1 MTSHQKGPDPAFFSN
16 GVMYAALNCVG
27 NTPDDSDLLNSSVMN
42 GANTSTLSLRRCVGS
57 GSVAHCLAGSLRLA
71 SMTSS
76 TLRAQNDDK
85 SQSGGT
91 RMKHVVERQQWTC
104 ELRQSSHRRSSDV
117 LARRWSSTAV
127 HLKSVS

>member
-1 MTSHQKGPDPAFFSN
+1 MGRYDFPSEGSRSGFFSN

-57 GSVAHCLAGSLRLA
+57 GSVAHCLAGSLRMA

-91 RMKHVVERQQWTC
+91 GTKHGGGASAVD
-104 ELRQSSHRRSSDV
+104 LRTPAIFSSNK
-117 LARRWSSTAV
+117 W
-127 HLKSVS
+127 